1 MSYIFTLVTRLI
13 KIPES
18 CNFIVFAGYY
28 LYIDSAG
35 ISQGEVATLD
45 MATIPAGTY
54 CLSFQ
59 YHMYGAGIGN
69 LKAVLNG
76 QTGTDKEVFSITG
89 TVTRVF
95 LVTHSMQSTTGKKHP
110 KSVCGCRKIS
120 VKIY

>member
-1 MSYIFTLVTRLI
+1 MSYFFTLVTRLL

-18 CNFIVFAGYY
+18 DNFIVFAGYY

-45 MATIPAGTY
+45 MATIPAGTH

-69 LKAVLNG
+69 LKAVLDG
-76 QTGTDKEVFSITG
+76 QTGKKELFSITG
-89 TVTRVF
+89 TVTGDF
-95 LVTHSMQSTTGKKHP
+95 LCHF
-110 KSVCGCRKIS
+110 
-120 VKIY
+120 